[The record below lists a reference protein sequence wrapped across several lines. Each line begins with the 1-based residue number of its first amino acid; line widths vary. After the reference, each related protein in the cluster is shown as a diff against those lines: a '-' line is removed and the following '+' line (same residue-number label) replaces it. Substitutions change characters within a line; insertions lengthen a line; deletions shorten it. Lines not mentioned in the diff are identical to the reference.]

1 MHGQSTWEP
10 HPNNLTHF
18 SRPIESDRDY
28 REAKSLLGL
37 TMRAARDDETA
48 IRAEALLRQIVEYEM
63 RLDEEENGGWD
74 LSGTDRDYEGP
85 RRRWSDF
92 RHC

>member
-1 MHGQSTWEP
+1 MYGPAMMEYQ
-10 HPNNLTHF
+10 PNSLAHF
-18 SRPIESDRDY
+18 SRPIESERDY

-63 RLDEEENGGWD
+63 RLDDENSGWD
-74 LSGTDRDYEGP
+74 LSGTDDAYEGP
-85 RRRWSDF
+85 RRRWSD
-92 RHC
+92 RLQG